1 MEKLL
6 LAGLGNP
13 GTKYEY
19 TRHNIGFQ
27 VIELLARRA
36 GIRVNRREM
45 QALVGQGV
53 LRGRG
58 IILVKPQTY
67 MNASGE
73 AVGPLARR
81 YNIATD
87 SLLAIVDDMDLPLG
101 RIRLRVSGSSGGHNG
116 LKSLIAH
123 LGSEDFPRLRV
134 GIGRPVTGAVNYVT
148 SIFSKEEM
156 PLWSESVQMAADAA
170 ECFIAEGIL
179 EAMNRYNGM
188 IIGQDK

>member
-1 MEKLL
+1 MEKFLL
-6 LAGLGNP
+6 VGLGNP

-53 LRGRG
+53 LCGRDV
-58 IILVKPQTY
+58 ILVKPQTY

-81 YNIATD
+81 YDIALD
-87 SLLAIVDDMDLPLG
+87 SLLVIVYEMDLPLG
-101 RIRLRVSGSSGGHNG
+101 RIRFRGSGSSGGHNG

-134 GIGRPVTGAVNYVT
+134 GIGRPVTGAINYVT
-148 SIFSKEEM
+148 SVFSKEEM
-156 PLWSESVQMAADAA
+156 PLWAQTVQTAADAV

-179 EAMNRYNGM
+179 AAMNRFNGM
-188 IIGQDK
+188 IIGQD

>member
-1 MEKLL
+1 
-6 LAGLGNP
+6 
-13 GTKYEY
+13 
-19 TRHNIGFQ
+19 
-27 VIELLARRA
+27 
-36 GIRVNRREM
+36 
-45 QALVGQGV
+45 
-53 LRGRG
+53 
-58 IILVKPQTY
+58 

>member
-1 MEKLL
+1 MEKFL

-53 LRGRG
+53 LCGRRVV
-58 IILVKPQTY
+58 LVKPQTF
-67 MNASGE
+67 MNLSGE

-81 YNIATD
+81 YDIAMD
-87 SLLAIVDDMDLPLG
+87 SLLAIVDDLDLPLG
-101 RIRLRVSGSSGGHNG
+101 KIRLRANGSSGGHNG
-116 LKSLIAH
+116 LKSLIAR
-123 LGSEDFPRLRV
+123 LGSEDFPRLRI

-148 SIFSKEEM
+148 SVFRKEEL
-156 PLWSESVQMAADAA
+156 PLWSETVQTAADAA
-170 ECFIAEGIL
+170 ECFITEGIL

>member
-1 MEKLL
+1 MEKFLL
-6 LAGLGNP
+6 VGLGNP

-53 LRGRG
+53 LCGRDV
-58 IILVKPQTY
+58 ILVKPQTY

-81 YNIATD
+81 YDIALD
-87 SLLAIVDDMDLPLG
+87 SLLVIVDDMDLPLG
-101 RIRLRVSGSSGGHNG
+101 RIRFRGSGSSGGHNG

-134 GIGRPVTGAVNYVT
+134 GIGRPVTGAINYVT
-148 SIFSKEEM
+148 SVFSKEEM
-156 PLWSESVQMAADAA
+156 PLWAQTVQTAADAV

-179 EAMNRYNGM
+179 AAMNRFNGM
-188 IIGQDK
+188 IIGQD

>member
-1 MEKLL
+1 MERFL

-53 LRGRG
+53 LCGRRV
-58 IILVKPQTY
+58 ILVKPQTY

-81 YNIATD
+81 YDIAMD

-101 RIRLRVSGSSGGHNG
+101 KIRLRVSGSSGGHNG
-116 LKSLIAH
+116 LKSLIAR

-134 GIGRPVTGAVNYVT
+134 GIGRPATGAINYVT
-148 SIFSKEEM
+148 SVFGKEELL
-156 PLWSESVQMAADAA
+156 LWSETVQTAADAV